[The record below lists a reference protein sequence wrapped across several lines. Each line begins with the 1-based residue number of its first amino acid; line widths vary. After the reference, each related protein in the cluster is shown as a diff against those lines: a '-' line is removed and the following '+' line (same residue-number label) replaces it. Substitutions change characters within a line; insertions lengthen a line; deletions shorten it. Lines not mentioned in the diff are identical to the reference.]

1 MLITKWEIGK
11 YHDGWSDGFH
21 RIVLHVREVQTN
33 FHFARATVERLDSGE
48 QIGGVQKSGATPEQ
62 ALDSVAASLEE
73 CVASCPRPPAEWG
86 RLELRSLLVD
96 YRKFNDELTSI
107 LVKLQKLRANGHLSE
122 SNLHDLYWQSRN
134 FSVKNI
140 ATLTHRLAAMSD
152 QDRIDLM
159 TSPDEVYRNLADPC
173 HLDDYDG
180 RAALFEFIV
189 NPSDEVLEAHEA
201 HKARAMS
208 PLSSDVQ
215 GPM

>member
-1 MLITKWEIGK
+1 MLITKWKIGK

-33 FHFARATVERLDSGE
+33 FHFARATVERRDSGE

-62 ALDSVAASLEE
+62 ACRSLAATLDEY
-73 CVASCPRPPAEWG
+73 VASFPRPPAEWG

-122 SNLHDLYWQSRN
+122 SNLRELYWKNRN

-140 ATLTHRLAAMSD
+140 ATLTHRLAAISE

-159 TSPDEVYRNLADPC
+159 TSPDDVYRNLTNPWN
-173 HLDDYDG
+173 LDDYDN
-180 RAALFEFIV
+180 RDSLFEFIV
-189 NPSDEVLEAHEA
+189 NPSDQVLAAHEI
-201 HKARAMS
+201 HEARAMRS
-208 PLSSDVQ
+208 LPPDVH
-215 GPM
+215 GPI